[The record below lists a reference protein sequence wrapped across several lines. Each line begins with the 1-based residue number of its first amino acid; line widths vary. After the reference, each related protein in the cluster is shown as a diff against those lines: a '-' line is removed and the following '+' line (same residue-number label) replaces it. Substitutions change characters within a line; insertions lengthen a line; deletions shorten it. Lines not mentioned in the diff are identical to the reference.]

1 MELKVIM
8 NRIVAIGLA
17 VVGMM
22 FTNNSLIGET
32 IDNVLKTEN
41 TQLGVSRLPVGS
53 VDDMAFIRRA
63 SVDLI
68 GRIPDLVEVHEFQ
81 SWPAATR
88 REQLLDK
95 LIAHP

>member
-8 NRIVAIGLA
+8 SRVVVIGLT

-22 FTNNSLIGET
+22 FANNSLFGES

-41 TQLGVSRLPVGS
+41 TPLGVSRSSGGL

-63 SVDLI
+63 SVDLF
-68 GRIPDLVEVHEFQ
+68 GRI
-81 SWPAATR
+81 
-88 REQLLDK
+88 
-95 LIAHP
+95 LIFV

>member
-8 NRIVAIGLA
+8 SRVVVIGLT

-22 FTNNSLIGET
+22 FANNSLFGES

-41 TQLGVSRLPVGS
+41 TQLGVSRSSVGL

-63 SVDLI
+63 SVDQI
-68 GRIPDLVEVHEFQ
+68 
-81 SWPAATR
+81 
-88 REQLLDK
+88 
-95 LIAHP
+95 